1 MPVEDKKLIHTTQT
15 LVALA
20 HVYKQLYQVRKTLD
34 MDAKARSLLKG
45 AMEVIA
51 ETSVSELLRLAGDP
65 YYAKI
70 HVCDSEEPTHIVQD
84 DQ

>member
-1 MPVEDKKLIHTTQT
+1 MPVEDKKLIHTTRT

-20 HVYKQLYQVRKTLD
+20 HVYKQLYQIRKTCD
-34 MDAKARSLLKG
+34 IDNEARSLLRG
-45 AMEVIA
+45 TMEVVA
-51 ETSVSELLRLAGDP
+51 ETSVSELLRLAGDL